1 METTNDLD
9 YNEPTSLD
17 DMGEKLD
24 NIENELLLLNE
35 KNDGRQ
41 FKGLQMMLLFIL
53 ITLAYIAFKL

>member
-17 DMGEKLD
+17 DIGEKLD